1 VLPTKARSFANLA
14 SVSTLRGLKA
24 HISIELDV
32 ESARLF

>member
-1 VLPTKARSFANLA
+1 MLPMKASSVANLA
-14 SVSTLRGLKA
+14 SVSTLPGLKA